1 MWALQSA
8 QGPNI
13 AGRDPVTGE
22 IVPLFHPIKDQW
34 RDHFEWNGP
43 DLIGRTTV
51 GRVTIH
57 VLGINDL
64 IRRDVRA
71 ALLREGSFDWDSLS
85 GRARG
90 NPMATRFRYPIE
102 RTGAEGFTGR
112 ERRRCGPGPGP

>member
-1 MWALQSA
+1 MRILPSAVNRLCGPFHVDHVLASDPTRRSDRAGESGACVWALQSA

-71 ALLREGSFDWDSLS
+71 ALLREGSFDWD
-85 GRARG
+85 
-90 NPMATRFRYPIE
+90 
-102 RTGAEGFTGR
+102 
-112 ERRRCGPGPGP
+112 